1 MTGSAQQQ
9 RYLLYRHVDDMPLED
24 AAAQAGLTDGE
35 ARLIDQAVARGEL
48 SKPEA
53 RHDLPLSGWLAA
65 ARRHLGTD
73 EAKAHE
79 AAVLPLRAAHA
90 PTRECATAPAGPSRL
105 LAAITPP
112 PEAAIPTNEGETAMP
127 RKPANGQ
134 SAEEIKA
141 PDFERAVKIYR
152 HDIKPAN
159 EKSGEHAQA
168 ASTAYKA
175 IKKECRVNTRA
186 AKFVFQLAGESEE
199 KRNDVLR
206 SIRGLLGAMHIGIT
220 DDLVSR
226 AEGEDNGAAIIPQA
240 DAKRPELATV
250 Q

>member
-1 MTGSAQQQ
+1 MSSLTEQ
-9 RYLLYRHVDDMPLED
+9 RYLLSRFVEKSSLAD
-24 AAAQAGLTDGE
+24 AAWEAGISEAE
-35 ARLIDQAVARGEL
+35 ARLIDAAVTRGEL
-48 SKPEA
+48 A
-53 RHDLPLSGWLAA
+53 LPAPA
-65 ARRHLGTD
+65 TD
-73 EAKAHE
+73 DQPPAP
-79 AAVLPLRAAHA
+79 VLPLRAARAHLLRGE
-90 PTRECATAPAGPSRL
+90 PSPSPAPSRL

-112 PEAAIPTNEGETAMP
+112 PEGGRSINKEEAIMP
-127 RKPANGQ
+127 CGKLANGQ
-134 SAEEIKA
+134 SAEEVKA

-206 SIRGLLGAMHIGIT
+206 SIRGLLSAMHIGIT
-220 DDLVSR
+220 DDLVSQ
-226 AEGEDNGAAIIPQA
+226 AEGEDNGAAIVPQA
-240 DAKRPELATV
+240 EAERPELATV